1 LHELPLLRDI
11 VILLFASIVTSL
23 VFYRL
28 KVPTIIGFILGGIVI
43 GPYGTGLIHEKELVD
58 VMAEIGVVLL
68 LFSIGIEF
76 SLSEIKGIG
85 IRGLA
90 AALAQVLLT
99 TFAVAGIATL
109 FGLPLIVAFFIGF
122 VITLSSTAIVLKI
135 YMASGE
141 IDAPHGRL
149 ALGTLLT
156 QDMAIVPM
164 VLFIQIFGVGGTP
177 SFLEV
182 SRTLGLSVVA
192 IFGIIIAAYYIFPL
206 FLRNVVKLNSS
217 EVFTMAGMLICLGTA
232 WASAHFGLS
241 LALGAFIAGIV
252 ISESEYNHQTTATI
266 LPFRDIFNSIFFIS
280 IGMLI
285 KVEVLFEQW
294 LPVLIMTFT
303 IIALKSMII
312 TAVTALLRYPLRI
325 GFVAAMG
332 LAQVGEFSFVLLKI
346 GEGQQ
351 LIEKELYQLL
361 LSSIV
366 LSMVLTPLLIKIAPL
381 IAEKMRGF
389 GPQIEETEEMLGGRS
404 ASAINHVIIAG
415 YGVAG
420 QHLAN
425 VLKKTG
431 IPYVIIDINHENIKK
446 AAKNGHDAHYGDA
459 SYPEVLKS
467 IGGSVAKVLVL
478 AISDPAVTRRAIKI
492 ARQVNPK
499 LHIIVRTQFMGE
511 ISALTELGADQV
523 IPEEFETSIEI
534 FSRVLKEYKTPA
546 NIIQNQI
553 DMIRLEGYAMLRG
566 SSLNMEKITELTSF
580 LSASV
585 SETFFVRPESPA
597 DGKTIRELHLRKE
610 SGASIIAIASRGQTK
625 SNPSPDYLIHHGDIL
640 VLLGSH
646 AEIASAIELL
656 SLPPETA

>member
-1 LHELPLLRDI
+1 MHELPLLKDI

-28 KVPTIIGFILGGIVI
+28 KIPTIIGFILGGIII
-43 GPYGTGLIHEKELVD
+43 GPYGAGLIHEKELVD
-58 VMAEIGVVLL
+58 VMAEIGIVLL
-68 LFSIGIEF
+68 LFTIGIEF
-76 SLSEIKGIG
+76 SLSEIKAIG
-85 IRGLA
+85 IRGLTV
-90 AALAQVLLT
+90 ALAQVLLT
-99 TFAVAGIATL
+99 TFVVAGVATL
-109 FGLPLIVAFFIGF
+109 FGIPIIVAFFIGF

-135 YMASGE
+135 YMGNGE
-141 IDAPHGRL
+141 IEAPHGRL

-164 VLFIQIFGVGGTP
+164 VLFVQIFGAGGTP
-177 SFLEV
+177 SFIEV
-182 SRTLGLSVVA
+182 SKTLGLA
-192 IFGIIIAAYYIFPL
+192 IIAVFGIIAAAYYIFPL
-206 FLRNVVKLNSS
+206 LLRNVVKLNSS
-217 EVFTMAGMLICLGTA
+217 EVFTMAGMFVCLGTA
-232 WASAHFGLS
+232 WLSAHFGLS

-252 ISESEYNHQTTATI
+252 ISESEYNHQTTASI
-266 LPFRDIFNSIFFIS
+266 LPFRDIFNCIFFIS

-294 LPVLIMTFT
+294 LPVLIMTIA
-303 IIALKSMII
+303 IIVLKSAII
-312 TAVTALLRYPLRI
+312 TAVTTVLRYPLRI
-325 GFVAAMG
+325 GFVTAMG

-351 LIEKELYQLL
+351 LIDQGLYQLF

-366 LSMVLTPLLIKIAPL
+366 FSMILTPLLIKLAPI
-381 IAEKMRGF
+381 IAEKVRDL
-389 GPQIEETEEMLGGRS
+389 GPKIEETEEMLGGKS

-415 YGVAG
+415 YGIAG

-431 IPYVIIDINHENIKK
+431 IPYVVIDINHENIKM
-446 AAKNGHDAHYGDA
+446 ASNDGHDAHYGDA
-459 SYPEVLKS
+459 SYSEVLKS

-492 ARQVNPK
+492 ARAVNPK

-511 ISALTELGADQV
+511 INALSELGADQV

-534 FSRVLKEYKTPA
+534 FSRVLKEYKTPV

-566 SSLNMEKITELTSF
+566 SSLKMEKITELTSF
-580 LSASV
+580 LAASV
-585 SETFFVRPESPA
+585 SETFFVRPGSPA
-597 DGKTIRELHLRKE
+597 DGKTIRELNLRKE
-610 SGASIIAIASRGQTK
+610 SGASIIAIASKGQTK
-625 SNPSPDYLIHHGDIL
+625 SNPSPDYLIEHDDIL

-646 AEIASAIELL
+646 AEITAAIELL
-656 SLPPETA
+656 SLPPETT